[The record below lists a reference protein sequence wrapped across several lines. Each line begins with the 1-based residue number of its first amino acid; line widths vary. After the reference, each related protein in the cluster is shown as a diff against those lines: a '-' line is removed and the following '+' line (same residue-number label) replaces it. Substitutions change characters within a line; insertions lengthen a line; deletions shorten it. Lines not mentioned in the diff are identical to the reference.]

1 MNAELFNAL
10 DLLEKESGISKEY
23 MLTKIEEALAN
34 ALKNGVIRASCH
46 DVVKVEP
53 MAQDC
58 PLFGIEN
65 CYITPHVAW
74 AGSET
79 RQRLVN
85 ICAKNIECFISGNP
99 QNVVNK

>member
-1 MNAELFNAL
+1 MSLLNKKTVDDINVKGQKVLVRCDFNVP
-10 DLLEKESGISKEY
+10 
-23 MLTKIEEALAN
+23 
-34 ALKNGVIRASCH
+34 LKNGVIRASCH
-46 DVVKVEP
+46 DVVKFEP
-53 MAQDC
+53 MREDC